1 MKCVSRSFVV
11 GVGLLWLSFSPS
23 LADEPAREE
32 VRLPGNISQGAMVIG
47 VAPAGATIVFEGE
60 SLAIAPNGQFVFG
73 FGRDAGPS
81 SSLDVRFADGSA
93 ETIPVAVAP
102 RTYDVQRIS
111 GLPPTKVTPPPE
123 RQARLAR
130 ERGMVAKAR
139 KQFTET
145 MHWAAAFVW
154 PAQGRVTGVYGSQRV
169 LNDIPKRPHFGL
181 DVAGPV
187 GTPVYAPA
195 GGQVVLAEADFYY
208 EGGIVIIDHGFG
220 VMSTMF
226 HMNSVDIEPGA
237 MVNQGEL
244 VGTIGAT
251 GRATGPHVDW
261 RINWNGRR
269 LDPRF
274 LVGEMPAKQPKG

>member
-1 MKCVSRSFVV
+1 MAVLWMGVVSSQAAETVQ
-11 GVGLLWLSFSPS
+11 
-23 LADEPAREE
+23 
-32 VRLPGNISQGAMVIG
+32 LPDDISQGSMVVGTAPIG
-47 VAPAGATIVFEGE
+47 AVIHFEGE
-60 SLAIAPNGQFVFG
+60 LLAIAANGQFVFG
-73 FGRDAGPS
+73 FGRDAEAS
-81 SSLDVRFADGSA
+81 SSLEVRFADGSS
-93 ETIPVAVAP
+93 ETVPIAVTP
-102 RTYDVQRIS
+102 RIYNEQRIS
-111 GLPPTKVTPPPE
+111 GLPPKKVTPPPE
-123 RQARLAR
+123 RLARLAR

-139 KQFTET
+139 KQFSNT
-145 MHWAAAFVW
+145 MYWAGDFVW
-154 PAQGRVTGVYGSQRV
+154 PAQGRVTGVYGSRRV

-208 EGGIVIIDHGFG
+208 EGGIIIIDHGFG

-226 HMNSVDIEPGA
+226 HMNSVDIEAGA
-237 MVNQGEL
+237 MVSQGDL

-274 LVGEMPAKQPKG
+274 LVGDMPAK